1 MKTYQFHSELTC
13 DEVWYRLNILLQ
25 NFAICGRK
33 RCEIRG
39 ELTEWGC
46 LLWLWNPG
54 GFLGTPVPLCLWTEE
69 RQTSGCEIVCAFRL
83 EARELR
89 GLLIAG
95 GVFCLEAFLAELI
108 RGTPFFQALLTGVYL
123 GCIAAALLYF
133 LFFSLVRFFSRKREK
148 ELLAWIR
155 TYLLLRHL
163 DGVLLPEP
171 EVQKAVWEGF
181 SPQAGTETAEKR
193 RRFAFRCSLPPEELP
208 AALERWAAQIEPWQE
223 GRQVKWSVQ
232 QRGNNVKLFRTEIET
247 GRSEGVQAGAG
258 FIGVMSRRYKSWQY
272 ANPFCGTVEPDGQG
286 GCVLRGTF
294 SSHRVF
300 FLLSAAALLTICTA
314 LCRSLPPL
322 AALPLSFF
330 AVVHGVLSLSG
341 NPLKNPGS
349 RKILEFLQ
357 THLEE
362 I

>member
-1 MKTYQFHSELTC
+1 MRRCRFHSELTC
-13 DEVWYRLNILLQ
+13 DEVWYRLNVLLQ
-25 NFAICGRK
+25 SFAVCGEK
-33 RCEIRG
+33 RCEVRG
-39 ELTEWGC
+39 ELTDWGC
-46 LLWLWNPG
+46 YLWLRNPDG
-54 GFLGTPVPLCLWTEE
+54 RGGTPVPLRLWTEE
-69 RQTSGCEIVCAFRL
+69 GQLSGCVIAGSFL
-83 EARELR
+83 PAGRELG

-95 GVFCLEAFLAELI
+95 GSFCLEVILAELV
-108 RGTPFFQALLTGVYL
+108 RGVSLFQALVIGLWV
-123 GCIAAALLYF
+123 GCAAAVVLYLL
-133 LFFSLVRFFSRKREK
+133 LFGFVRLFSRKRER
-148 ELLAWIR
+148 ELLQWIEK
-155 TYLLLRHL
+155 YLLLREL
-163 DGVLLPEP
+163 EGVLLPDE
-171 EVQKAVWEGF
+171 
-181 SPQAGTETAEKR
+181 ETQWAEWTGVPRKVKSVER
-193 RRFAFRCSLPPEELP
+193 RRFIFHSALPPEELA
-208 AALERWAAQIEPWQE
+208 AALERWAAQLEPWQE

-232 QRGNNVKLFRTEIET
+232 QRGNRVKLFRTEIET
-247 GRSEGVQAGAG
+247 GRSEGIQASAG

-272 ANPFCGTVEPDGQG
+272 ANPFCGTVEPDGQE

-330 AVVHGVLSLSG
+330 AVMCGVLSLSG

-349 RKILEFLQ
+349 RKILELLQ

>member
-25 NFAICGRK
+25 SFAVCGQK
-33 RCEIRG
+33 CCEIRG

-54 GFLGTPVPLCLWTEE
+54 GFLRTPVPLRLWTEE
-69 RQTSGCEIVCAFRL
+69 GQEPGCEIVCAFRL

-95 GVFCLEAFLAELI
+95 GVFCLEAFWAELV
-108 RGTPFFQALLTGVYL
+108 RGAPFFRALLAGAYL
-123 GCIAAALLYF
+123 GCITAALLYF
-133 LFFSLVRFFSRKREK
+133 LFFALARLFSRKREK

-155 TYLLLRHL
+155 TYLLFRHL

-171 EVQKAVWEGF
+171 EVQKAAWEGF
-181 SPQAGTETAEKR
+181 SPQAGMETAEKR
-193 RRFAFRCSLPPEELP
+193 RRFAFRCPLPPEELA
-208 AALERWAAQIEPWQE
+208 AALERWVAQQEPWQE

-232 QRGNNVKLFRTEIET
+232 QRGNRVKLFRTEIET
-247 GRSEGVQAGAG
+247 GRSEGVQTGAG
-258 FIGVMSRRYKSWQY
+258 FIGVMSGRYKSWQY

-286 GCVLRGTF
+286 GWVLQGTF
-294 SSHRVF
+294 SSHRLFLFLEAAVF
-300 FLLSAAALLTICTA
+300 LTICAA

-330 AVVHGVLSLSG
+330 SVARGVLSLSG

-349 RKILEFLQ
+349 RKILELLQ
-357 THLEE
+357 TCLEE